1 MEGSLGGW
9 SVDVC
14 SSSQDG
20 RTALFWSAENGHVDV
35 VKELLERGADVAAT
49 TDKVRVE
56 CVVHVVRARESA

>member
-14 SSSQDG
+14 SSWQEG
-20 RTALFWSAENGHVDV
+20 ATALHWSAVLGHVDV
-35 VKELLERGADVAAT
+35 VKELLDRGADVAAT
-49 TDKVRVE
+49 TRVRVE

>member
-1 MEGSLGGW
+1 MEGSLRGW

-20 RTALFWSAENGHVDV
+20 LTALHLSAQHGRMDV
-35 VKELLERGADVAAT
+35 VTELLERGANVAA

-56 CVVHVVRARESA
+56 CVVHVVRASESA